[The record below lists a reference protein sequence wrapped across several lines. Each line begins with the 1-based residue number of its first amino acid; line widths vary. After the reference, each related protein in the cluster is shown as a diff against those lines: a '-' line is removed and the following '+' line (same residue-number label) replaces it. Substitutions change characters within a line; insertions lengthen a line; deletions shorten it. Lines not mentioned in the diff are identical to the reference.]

1 MRGEN
6 ITNIYIIDSIE
17 YRIEELNDDQLV
29 YINCMANKQKYNDLK
44 QQVLTEK
51 GEDVHAF
58 IKIFFPQQDMMVE
71 YPEK

>member
-1 MRGEN
+1 MKGKN

-17 YRIEELNDDQLV
+17 YRIEQLNDDQIL
-29 YINCMANKQKYNDLK
+29 YINSLANKQKYNNLR

-58 IKIFFPQQDMMVE
+58 IKIYFPEQDMIVE
-71 YPEK
+71 YAEK